1 MTVTPVTVR
10 GTTLG
15 TGRPAVI
22 VPLTGTD
29 RAALLAEAAAV
40 AAARPDVVE
49 WRVDHLDGR
58 SDPALVAE
66 VAHDLR
72 DALDDLPLLAT
83 VRTLPEGGR
92 ADVTD
97 AQYLDLLRTLLGTGA
112 VDLLDVEITRE
123 PVTVRT
129 LVDLAHE
136 AGVPVV
142 ASQHDFDGTPAQDEL
157 VDRLLR
163 MAEADADVL
172 KIAVMPH
179 DAGDVLA
186 LLGAT
191 RAASLRT
198 DRPLITM
205 AMGPIGVASRV
216 AGGVFGSAAT
226 FGTVGRASA
235 PGQVAIEPLRA
246 ALALLH
252 P

>member
-10 GTTLG
+10 GTTIG

-22 VPLTGTD
+22 VPLTGAD
-29 RAALLAEAAAV
+29 RVALLAEAAAV

-49 WRVDHLDGR
+49 WRVDHLAEGAE
-58 SDPALVAE
+58 PALVAG

-72 DALDDLPLLAT
+72 DALGDLPLLVT

-123 PVTVRT
+123 PATVHS
-129 LVDLAHE
+129 LVDLAHD

-142 ASQHDFDGTPAQDEL
+142 ASQDVL

-163 MAEADADVL
+163 MAEAGADVL
-172 KIAVMPH
+172 KVAVMPH

-191 RAASLRT
+191 RDASLRT

-205 AMGPIGVASRV
+205 AMGRIGVASRV

-246 ALALLH
+246 ALDLLH

>member
-22 VPLTGTD
+22 VPLTGAD
-29 RAALLAEAAAV
+29 RDALLAEAAAV

-49 WRVDHLDGR
+49 WRVDHLTE
-58 SDPALVAE
+58 STDPALVAE
-66 VAHDLR
+66 VAQDLR
-72 DALDDLPLLAT
+72 TALGDLPLLAT

-123 PVTVRT
+123 PATVRT
-129 LVDLAHE
+129 LVDLAHD
-136 AGVPVV
+136 ADVPVV

-157 VDRLLR
+157 VHRLLR
-163 MAEADADVL
+163 MAEAGA
-172 KIAVMPH
+172 
-179 DAGDVLA
+179 DVLA

-191 RAASLRT
+191 RDASLRT

-205 AMGPIGVASRV
+205 AMGPLGVASRV

-246 ALALLH
+246 ALDLLH